1 MILHRLYVAYYR
13 LGKIAFFKVLCCPY
27 FFLSPRFK
35 YFCLFLLTSLQTA
48 VFSRHSF
55 LWFGLFFYHL
65 QHTIFLMRW
74 STPIQ
79 FPDGHINTLYSGA
92 VIRHVVQLCAF
103 CEGSLRSK
111 IYIYLIPLPSVPPLG
126 SFPSLLLRQNDK
138 TDRLKVCL
146 CCRGLNHPR
155 YSVGD
160 YYQIVDPV

>member
-1 MILHRLYVAYYR
+1 
-13 LGKIAFFKVLCCPY
+13 
-27 FFLSPRFK
+27 
-35 YFCLFLLTSLQTA
+35 
-48 VFSRHSF
+48 
-55 LWFGLFFYHL
+55 
-65 QHTIFLMRW
+65 MRW

-126 SFPSLLLRQNDK
+126 SFPSLLLRQNDE